1 MPHTPSPDLAALARW
16 ALVPRVLHDVVD
28 PDPGRTLLGVARPHP
43 LVRRAHGAGRDVHDG
58 TPTLVEAGL
67 VVERHPDRIPVLPPA
82 RMGELVPEVRRLVA
96 LDVPALAL
104 DLTPLADA
112 APFGT
117 HPWRPR
123 TREDLA
129 ELAAAAGR
137 PVWLLGVAS
146 ADDAAV
152 AAEAGLDAIVVDAAL
167 GRHLGGPATA
177 DVLPEVVDA
186 VAGMLTVLAGGHVGG
201 GLDAFRLLALGAD
214 AVVVGGDRPTAAL
227 DEELRYAMRLT
238 GCATLAD
245 VGYDA
250 LFEPLFA
257 EP

>member
-1 MPHTPSPDLAALARW
+1 MVVPSNPDLAALARW
-16 ALVPRVLHDVVD
+16 ALVPRVLHDVLD
-28 PDPGRTLLGVARPHP
+28 PDPGVELLERARPHP
-43 LVRRAHGAGRDVHDG
+43 LVRRTHGAARAASDG
-58 TPTLVEAGL
+58 ALMLVDAAAVIEP
-67 VVERHPDRIPVLPPA
+67 HPDRIPVLTSGK
-82 RMGELVPEVRRLVA
+82 MGELMPEVRRLVA

-104 DLTPLADA
+104 DLTDLGDV
-112 APFGT
+112 APFGP

-123 TREDLA
+123 TREELA

-137 PVWLLGVAS
+137 PLWLIGVAS

-152 AAEAGLDAIVVDAAL
+152 AAEAGLDAIVVDAAV

-186 VAGMLTVLAGGHVGG
+186 VAGMLKVLAGGHVAS
-201 GLDAFRLLALGAD
+201 GLDVFRLLALGAD
-214 AVVVGGDRPTAAL
+214 AVVVAGDRPTAAL
-227 DEELRYAMRLT
+227 DEELRYALRLT
-238 GCATLAD
+238 GCATLAE

-250 LFEPLFA
+250 LFEPLFG